1 MIRMVRVVT
10 IGGGGGHA
18 QVLKSL
24 KSVKNIQI
32 TGICPSTDTGGS
44 TGILVDDYNA
54 NGYLGDLTKCMAALC
69 KNEVFGKALMYR
81 YGKGDLY
88 KHSVK
93 NILLL
98 ALEKVAGVENGLST
112 LNKLCEL
119 DPHKVIPVTRART
132 KLYATLK
139 LGNKIESETD
149 IDNLAKNPLWHPSAH
164 AIKDIYLRPKV
175 FASNE
180 VSKSI
185 SNSDWIIICPGDFY
199 TSILPTLL
207 PGGVKESIKKSKAK
221 IILILNV
228 VNKRGETDSYTAE
241 QYVSLVEKH
250 VGRRVNFIFCNN
262 KDIPPKALINY
273 TLEDKVFF
281 KPSTKKKDKR
291 IRYGSFVEIGE
302 EGLLRHNPVALNK
315 ELKKVIF
322 S

>member
-1 MIRMVRVVT
+1 MIKVTT

-18 QVLKSL
+18 QVLKAL

-44 TGILVDDYNA
+44 TGILMEDYNA
-54 NGYLGDLTKCMAALC
+54 SGYLGDLTKCIAALC
-69 KNEVFGKALMYR
+69 KNEVLSKALMYR

-98 ALEKVAGVENGLST
+98 GFEKVAGAERGLAALT
-112 LNKLCEL
+112 KLCEL
-119 DPHKVIPVTRART
+119 EPHKVVPVTRSRT

-139 LGNKIESETD
+139 IGNKIESETD

-164 AIKDIYLRPKV
+164 AIKDIYLKPKV
-175 FASNE
+175 LASDE
-180 VSKSI
+180 AKKSI

-207 PGGVKESIKKSKAK
+207 PGGVKESVKKSKAK

-228 VNKRGETDSYTAE
+228 INKRGETDSYTAE
-241 QYVSLVEKH
+241 QYVSLIEKH
-250 VGRRVNFIFCNN
+250 VGRRVDFIFCNN
-262 KDIPPKALINY
+262 KNIPQKALINY

-291 IRYGSFVEIGE
+291 IMYGAFVEVGE
-302 EGLLRHNPVALNK
+302 DGLLRHDPAVLNR
-315 ELKKVIF
+315 ELKKLMLD
-322 S
+322 